1 MAEFSAEWKK
11 MQTQSS
17 RMQKAGKTL
26 NGLGVTVTSI
36 KSNLS
41 YMGRY
46 ANVIRTLNSISADLK
61 KADMALSS
69 IEDIIIKNL
78 RFGIKETLSKN
89 EK

>member
-1 MAEFSAEWKK
+1 MKNINNSLLHCNTLIKK
-11 MQTQSS
+11 
-17 RMQKAGKTL
+17 
-26 NGLGVTVTSI
+26 I
-36 KSNLS
+36 
-41 YMGRY
+41 
-46 ANVIRTLNSISADLK
+46 NVIIRALEDKDINFNNEDNKNISADLK

>member
-1 MAEFSAEWKK
+1 MENINNSLSHCNTLIKK
-11 MQTQSS
+11 
-17 RMQKAGKTL
+17 
-26 NGLGVTVTSI
+26 I
-36 KSNLS
+36 
-41 YMGRY
+41 
-46 ANVIRTLNSISADLK
+46 NVIIRALEDKDIIFNNEDNQIISADLE